1 MRDDLGGVLGAMG
14 IYGRQGLTYSPACE
28 ALNYGVV
35 RREWGFK
42 GHLITDAAVTDY
54 ASHFVDQLM
63 GYSDLICFDFDKVS
77 GPALVDYINASDECS
92 AEIARYG
99 EKHDLCIQPFSS
111 N

>member
-1 MRDDLGGVLGAMG
+1 MRVDAYDLGGVLGAMG

-54 ASHFVDQLM
+54 ASHFCGSSDGLFR
-63 GYSDLICFDFDKVS
+63 SDLFRF
-77 GPALVDYINASDECS
+77 
-92 AEIARYG
+92 
-99 EKHDLCIQPFSS
+99 
-111 N
+111 